1 MSNPNNVT
9 YKIPDRVTQLGEV
22 LFPIA
27 KYLHNAL
34 TQRVPSAGRE
44 FETIQDLLHHSGV
57 IQRTLAYLEIRVE
70 DISRDVLSNEKAG
83 LAEANRVAGR
93 LEQVLAEF
101 VDGYHDAQST
111 LVGSD
116 PYGARE
122 LLLAVYRHYIRE
134 ISDWLDKL
142 IEAIANPA
150 SAIESRG
157 IVPTSE
163 VALIVTLTMTT
174 PQEMEELL
182 LLSKKLQ
189 SQP

>member
-1 MSNPNNVT
+1 MSNLNNVT
-9 YKIPDRVTQLGEV
+9 YKVPDRVLQLGEV
-22 LFPIA
+22 LIPIS

-34 TQRVPSAGRE
+34 TQRVPTTGRE

-57 IQRTLAYLEIRVE
+57 IQRTLTYLEIRVE

-101 VDGYHDAQST
+101 VDGYHDAQS